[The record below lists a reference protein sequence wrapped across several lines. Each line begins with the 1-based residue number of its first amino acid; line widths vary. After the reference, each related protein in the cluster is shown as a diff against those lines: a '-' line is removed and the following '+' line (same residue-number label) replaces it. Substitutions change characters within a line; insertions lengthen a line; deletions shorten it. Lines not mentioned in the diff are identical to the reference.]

1 MEYRLGN
8 AKKIEAHGETEPLI
22 CPHCEK
28 RVKMSLFS
36 NGETTLIARFPI
48 VQNGKVFFAVC
59 PECSA
64 VFGVEERAG
73 KAFIKGAPLA
83 LGNYDLKELEQFDD

>member
-8 AKKIEAHGETEPLI
+8 GKKIDAHGETASLT
-22 CPHCEK
+22 CPHCGK
-28 RVKMSLFS
+28 KVTMSLFS
-36 NGETTLIARFPI
+36 NGETTLIPEFPLFKS
-48 VQNGKVFFAVC
+48 GKVFFAVC

-73 KAFIKGAPLA
+73 KAFVKGEPLA
-83 LGNYDLKELEQFDD
+83 LGNYDLKELTQFGS